1 MPSFTFN
8 LVTANYV
15 FSFENSVFC
24 LIVVATPHIV
34 RNHFR
39 VPFDPF
45 DTKLWQHPKRSNY
58 LYLYLLSVELLLC
71 RYLWAVVTLDVSV
84 LNINIQICDRNV
96 IIFISYDNYLLRYT
110 WYED

>member
-24 LIVVATPHIV
+24 LIVVVTLHIV

-39 VPFDPF
+39 VPFDRVP
-45 DTKLWQHPKRSNY
+45 P
-58 LYLYLLSVELLLC
+58 
-71 RYLWAVVTLDVSV
+71 
-84 LNINIQICDRNV
+84 
-96 IIFISYDNYLLRYT
+96 
-110 WYED
+110 

>member
-24 LIVVATPHIV
+24 LIVVATIIKHIV

-45 DTKLWQHPKRSNY
+45 DTKLWRHSERSNY
-58 LYLYLLSVELLLC
+58 LYLYLLGVELPTDT
-71 RYLWAVVTLDVSV
+71 YT
-84 LNINIQICDRNV
+84 IIQ
-96 IIFISYDNYLLRYT
+96 SYGSDTRCFCIKY
-110 WYED
+110 